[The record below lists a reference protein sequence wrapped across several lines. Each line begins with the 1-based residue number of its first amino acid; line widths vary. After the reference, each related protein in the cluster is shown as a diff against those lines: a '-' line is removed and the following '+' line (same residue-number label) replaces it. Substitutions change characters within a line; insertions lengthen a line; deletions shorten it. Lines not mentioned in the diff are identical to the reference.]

1 MKTVKLIALVA
12 TAIALPS
19 AASAA
24 CTAFNTSFSTFS
36 CTVNN
41 NNHTINITE
50 VWGGS
55 LSQAFVKIDGLDSN
69 AYQVTKTI
77 TNNTGTSWISF
88 ANELLDPAGQAN
100 DRLDPQPYPGFVPM
114 GYTTSNDNDGLSF
127 NQGGGSTRSSSAF
140 SQNAADEFTD
150 ARDFLDFF
158 NGSVANGTTFT
169 VTYGII
175 DTGNNEPFLLAQR
188 ANVRSVGAVPEPAT
202 WGMMLVG
209 FGGIGAAMRR
219 RTRTRVTF
227 A

>member
-1 MKTVKLIALVA
+1 MKTLKLL
-12 TAIALPS
+12 AISAAAIWLPS
-19 AASAA
+19 VANASCVAY
-24 CTAFNTSFSTFS
+24 NTSFSTFS

-41 NNHTINITE
+41 TNHTINITE
-50 VWGGS
+50 VWGNA
-55 LSQAFVKIDGLDSN
+55 LTQAFIKLDGLDTS

-77 TNNTGTSWISF
+77 TNNSGATWVSF

-100 DRLDPQPYPGFVPM
+100 DALDPQPYPGFVPA

-150 ARDFLDFF
+150 VRDFLDFF
-158 NGSVANGTTFT
+158 NGSVANGNSFT

-175 DTGNNEPFLLAQR
+175 DNSGNQPFLLAQR
-188 ANVRSVGAVPEPAT
+188 ANVRSIGAVPEAST
-202 WGMMLVG
+202 WAMMLAG

-219 RTRTRVTF
+219 RTRTRVSF